1 MQRINIDYSKI
12 VLRQL
17 EVQDVSEAYVKW
29 LNDPE
34 VNKFLEIRH
43 NVPFD
48 KKDVIKFVENCND
61 QQRYH
66 WGIFYENRHIGNIS
80 CSLIDRLN
88 RYVNI
93 SNLIGEKLY
102 WNSEICKLS
111 LNAAMNY
118 LFCNSHFNRIEA
130 GTYSVHLSGITLLT
144 NLGFKKE
151 GVQKERVIVN
161 GKYISNLLFGIT
173 KKEWDICD
181 HSLPLV
187 KVDKPFWE

>member
-161 GKYISNLLFGIT
+161 GKYIGNVLFGIT